1 VHELALCA
9 AIADIASR
17 RAGPRRVEV
26 VHLKVGQLRQ
36 VVPDALTF
44 CWSILVEDTD
54 LAGATLDL
62 DQIDAEL
69 TCRECGTRSAVGFP
83 PTLTCGRC
91 GGFDVAVLSGEE
103 FEVTALDLAPV

>member
-9 AIADIASR
+9 AIADIANR
-17 RAGPRRVEV
+17 RAGARRVEV
-26 VHLKVGQLRQ
+26 VHVKVGQLRQ

-44 CWSILVEDTD
+44 CWSMLVEDTD

-69 TCRECGTRSAVGFP
+69 DCRACGTRSSVGFP
-83 PTLTCGRC
+83 PTLTCGHC
-91 GGFDVAVLSGEE
+91 GGFDVSVRSGEE